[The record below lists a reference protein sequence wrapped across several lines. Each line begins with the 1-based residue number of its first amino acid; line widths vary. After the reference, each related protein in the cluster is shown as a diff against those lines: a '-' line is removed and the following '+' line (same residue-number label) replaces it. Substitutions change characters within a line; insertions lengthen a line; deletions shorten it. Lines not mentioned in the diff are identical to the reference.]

1 MASFTPFVGTDQF
14 SMSTFNSKLGG
25 AFGKVDADVN
35 ALQTALAHSGNCH
48 IAIGS
53 YVGTGLYGSSNPCS
67 LTFDFQ
73 PLIVFLNTGGAN
85 FQSGVPIQYM
95 MTRPQ
100 TTFCYSYNETGR
112 VAWSENGVTWYNKAA
127 DSQLNN
133 ADRIYY
139 YIAIG
144 EKIT

>member
-1 MASFTPFVGTDQF
+1 
-14 SMSTFNSKLGG
+14 MSTQKTSAYQLNPWVKSDRILMEEFNEDNRII
-25 AFGKVDADVN
+25 DA
-35 ALQTALAHSGNCH
+35 ALSSISAAAGNCR

-53 YVGTGLYGSSNPCS
+53 YVGTGLCGESNPCS

-73 PLIVFLNTGGAN
+73 PLMVFLNTGGAN
-85 FQSGVPIQYM
+85 FQSNLPIQYM

-100 TTFCYSYNETGR
+100 TTFCYSFTETGK
-112 VAWSENGVTWYNKAA
+112 VAWSENGVTWHNDTAKN
-127 DSQLNN
+127 QLND

-144 EKIT
+144 K